1 MRLLRLRLLATFSA
15 AVLLGP
21 LAGAQA
27 ASGQVTAPRNVT
39 QASATDPSVPEP
51 DQPTS
56 PLVPLREGG
65 TADAPA
71 MAAAS
76 ARARSTGKPVRVN
89 TLTTSTSITVAEPH
103 GGFAFQERVLPV
115 RVRRGSGWVPV
126 NTSLRRQRD
135 GTFSPVAVPGDTVTF
150 SGGGTRPLATI
161 GSGTASLQVSW
172 PGRLPAPALSGSSL
186 TYRDVLPGVNLV
198 VTATAGVA
206 GGFSE
211 ILVVKDA
218 AAARDPGLRRLVL
231 GVAGRRAGRVTAA
244 PGGGLV
250 VRSSGAPVEYTAAPP
265 VMWDCS
271 VRQARK
277 PGHGDG
283 RAQRAQGRRVAR
295 PAWARPGIVARGSCV
310 RRGRRPGGGPPD
322 AGHRGV
328 ALIPDQAML
337 TSRST
342 KFPVF
347 IDPPWTQDTTN
358 TQHYDE
364 VQSACPTASHY
375 DTTDSAYWSLGAGYD
390 GYGDCNGVNGTA
402 YAYYQV
408 YVPTKIYGAYI
419 HSATVDAQ
427 EAYTASC
434 SASGSVTLS
443 QTARINSGT
452 NWNNKPGPMNNL
464 STVNVGPA
472 PQSCNGTYSTSPSNW
487 IGVGFDVTSTIQTAA
502 KNQWTNLTF
511 RLWQQN
517 SPPSTSWKRFGK
529 NPTLYIQYNQARQ
542 TLGAAGRRR
551 HRGHLPALHHGHL
564 PVPHRGK
571 ALLQRLD
578 GPVRKR
584 LDKDG
589 DSVDGQ
595 FTYWV
600 NGSSSKTTYRLPRI
614 PRAARFVLNS
624 RVGHQ

>member
-15 AVLLGP
+15 AMLLAP

-27 ASGQVTAPRNVT
+27 ASGQVTAPRSVT
-39 QASATDPSVPEP
+39 QASATDPSVPQP

-126 NTSLRRQRD
+126 NTSLRRHPD

-172 PGRLPAPALSGSSL
+172 PEPPPGAGTVRVIPHLPRRAARREPGGDGHGGGSRRLL
-186 TYRDVLPGVNLV
+186 
-198 VTATAGVA
+198 
-206 GGFSE
+206 
-211 ILVVKDA
+211 
-218 AAARDPGLRRLVL
+218 RDPGRE
-231 GVAGRRAGRVTAA
+231 GRRRGPRSWLAAAGDGRGRP
-244 PGGGLV
+244 PGGPGDGRTRRGTGGPVVWSAGGIHRCAAGDVGL
-250 VRSSGAPVEYTAAPP
+250 
-265 VMWDCS
+265 S
-271 VRQARK
+271 VRQAGK

-283 RAQRAQGRRVAR
+283 RASARKVGGWPAPPGLGPASSPAGPASGAVVAR
-295 PAWARPGIVARGSCV
+295 VGDPLT
-310 RRGRRPGGGPPD
+310 
-322 AGHRGV
+322 AGHWGV

-375 DTTDSAYWSLGAGYD
+375 DTTDSAYWSLGAELRRLRRLQWRQRHRH
-390 GYGDCNGVNGTA
+390 
-402 YAYYQV
+402 AYYQV
-408 YVPTKIYGAYI
+408 YVPNEG
-419 HSATVDAQ
+419 S
-427 EAYTASC
+427 TAHTSIRQPW
-434 SASGSVTLS
+434 T
-443 QTARINSGT
+443 RRKHI
-452 NWNNKPGPMNNL
+452 PP
-464 STVNVGPA
+464 PA
-472 PQSCNGTYSTSPSNW
+472 
-487 IGVGFDVTSTIQTAA
+487 
-502 KNQWTNLTF
+502 
-511 RLWQQN
+511 
-517 SPPSTSWKRFGK
+517 
-529 NPTLYIQYNQARQ
+529 
-542 TLGAAGRRR
+542 RRR
-551 HRGHLPALHHGHL
+551 
-564 PVPHRGK
+564 
-571 ALLQRLD
+571 
-578 GPVRKR
+578 
-584 LDKDG
+584 
-589 DSVDGQ
+589 
-595 FTYWV
+595 
-600 NGSSSKTTYRLPRI
+600 
-614 PRAARFVLNS
+614 AA
-624 RVGHQ
+624 